1 MLGGGLYGKVFYAYT
16 GMGQSCAVKV
26 YRSRHAKPEAAYE
39 AAIYQDLD
47 KLPPHHRNGFSQMLN
62 FDPSGQPWPWPSL
75 AFAGSSLASWLGTNG
90 PMLLGLMQPVVKQL
104 QAAIRALH
112 RQVQLLHLDVRP
124 ANILWCAELKELKLC
139 DFGMS
144 EPVRAS
150 TVQ

>member
-90 PMLLGLMQPVVKQL
+90 PMPLVLMQPVVKQL

-112 RQVQLLHLDVRP
+112 RQVQLLHLDVKP
-124 ANILWCAELKELKLC
+124 ANILRC
-139 DFGMS
+139 
-144 EPVRAS
+144 
-150 TVQ
+150 